1 MKNLLKRIF
10 TSKKQ
15 IMPLFLIISLIVT
28 GLFLNYSSNANAFSY
43 NSNELDL
50 TNNKAGEET
59 LTETNDEDAL
69 KNLIYE
75 FYAFVQNTAE
85 PSREDKA
92 VIKKYYQDLLKSK
105 GDDKEKIH
113 IELKQY
119 ISKAREIKTQSNQK
133 QLINLCTEDMIK
145 RYGDI
150 FDLSK
155 NYIALNDVGGSGII
169 DLKIKERKIN
179 ENSAIV
185 LANIVFNRA
194 EQLTTI
200 KGEKFNHYIEAT
212 NDVEFRFVKVND
224 RWLVDYRDIIN
235 PHFDLVITKDVAVNI
250 LTDDIVEEVIID
262 STSGYESNEEYDSS
276 EVDKDVI
283 NYGQQE

>member
-1 MKNLLKRIF
+1 
-10 TSKKQ
+10 
-15 IMPLFLIISLIVT
+15 MPLFLIISLIVT